1 MEETTNIFLKTDM
14 KQNDFNMLTCR

>member
-14 KQNDFNMLTCR
+14 KQNDFNVLTCR